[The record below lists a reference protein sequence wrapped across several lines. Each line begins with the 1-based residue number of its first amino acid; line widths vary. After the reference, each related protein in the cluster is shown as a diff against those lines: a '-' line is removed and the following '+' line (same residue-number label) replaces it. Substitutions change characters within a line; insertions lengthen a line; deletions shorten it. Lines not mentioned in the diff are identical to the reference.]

1 MKNKYFAILSLLL
14 CLSMIL
20 FSGCSGEKKNNSSD
34 NTSSA
39 VSSDGSQL
47 TNENETQVVIEK
59 TGIDLFFELCSVY
72 AEQNGGSMRT
82 SSDAWHEE
90 AVSDTQT
97 KYTSLGSKI
106 IDTVLF
112 DKERDYV
119 ISVSSQTDLDS
130 YADEAIRADMIFDI
144 SVLSAAMTKSEDTK
158 AVEDYRSGFESVIE
172 SGIEMFLG
180 DAKLSMEV
188 KDNNV
193 IMTAELTNVIYD

>member
-20 FSGCSGEKKNNSSD
+20 FSGCSGEKKDNSSD
-34 NTSSA
+34 DTSSA
-39 VSSDGSQL
+39 VSNDSTQL

-106 IDTVLF
+106 TDTVLF

-130 YADEAIRADMIFDI
+130 YADEADMIFDV
-144 SVLSAAMTKSEDTK
+144 SVLAAAMTKSEDTK

-188 KDNNV
+188 KDNTV
-193 IMTAELTNVIYD
+193 IMTAELNNVIYD